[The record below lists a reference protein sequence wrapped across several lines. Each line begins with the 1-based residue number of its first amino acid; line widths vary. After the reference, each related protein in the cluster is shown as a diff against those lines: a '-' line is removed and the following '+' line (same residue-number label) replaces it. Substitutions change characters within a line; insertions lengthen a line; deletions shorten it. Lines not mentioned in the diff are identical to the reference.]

1 MTPETVSISL
11 VWALPFLGALAVRLL
26 PGPTDAR
33 ARAVAVAAAALTAL
47 VALAVFFGLGSGS
60 GSGHA
65 FARTDAPVA
74 PMLLG
79 VRYHVGVDGLS
90 AVLLPLTAALSLCIL
105 VAAPRAELTRRAA
118 AQILLAEGS
127 ILGALVSLDL
137 LVLTLFWTLSLV
149 PLRSELRRRGERA
162 CAAAFDV
169 VFIGSTLP
177 LLLLVLALGVL
188 SHLHGGAAA
197 RAPYDLVALGQSGV
211 LRTGAG
217 PLWLGG
223 LVLFAALTRIGC
235 FPLHVWIPPLGERGP
250 GPLAMVTF
258 ATPLGMFL
266 LARVLLPLF
275 PELCA
280 RVMPWL
286 LPLGLL
292 SAAYGAVVALGQHDL
307 RRMLGYFWVSQ
318 QGFLLVGIAAWNAQS
333 VSGAL
338 LYAIGAVVARTGL
351 LILAAALA
359 ARTGTADLRLL
370 GGLVGRAPRM
380 ATAFLLLCAAAIGF
394 PGTIGFVAE
403 DLLVQGLL
411 RSHGAAA
418 VALLLVTALDGI
430 VLFRAYQ
437 ATFLGEPAPHGEP
450 GGADLADLRPR
461 ERAVAAALVLLLVVF
476 GFAAAPLLAIRQGV
490 VDSLKLADV
499 RAEGHGPRA
508 GAKGPGSP

>member
-11 VWALPFLGALAVRLL
+11 VWALPFLGALAVRLT
-26 PGPTDAR
+26 PGRSDSR
-33 ARAVAVAAAALTAL
+33 ARAVAAATAALALL
-47 VALAVFFGLGSGS
+47 VALGVFVTS

-118 AQILLAEGS
+118 AQILVAEGS

-149 PLRSELRRRGERA
+149 PLRSELQRRGERV
-162 CAAAFDV
+162 AAAAYNV
-169 VFIGSTLP
+169 VLIGSALP
-177 LLLLVLALGVL
+177 LVALVLALGIL
-188 SHLHGGAAA
+188 DRLYGAPGGPH
-197 RAPYDLVALGQSGV
+197 APYDLVALGQSGV
-211 LRTGAG
+211 LKAGAR

-223 LVLFAALTRIGC
+223 LVLLAALTRIGC

-250 GPLAMVTF
+250 GPLSMATF

-275 PELCA
+275 PGLCA
-280 RVMPWL
+280 LVMPWL

-351 LILAAALA
+351 LVLSAALH

-394 PGTIGFVAE
+394 PGTVGFVAE

-411 RSHGAAA
+411 RSHGVAAG
-418 VALLLVTALDGI
+418 ALLLVTALDGI

-437 ATFLGEPAPHGEP
+437 STFLGEPSAHGER
-450 GGADLADLRPR
+450 GGATLADLLPR
-461 ERAVAAALVLLLVVF
+461 ERAVAATLVLLLLVF

-490 VDSLKLADV
+490 VDALKLADV
-499 RAEGHGPRA
+499 RAEGPGERPPAHGPS
-508 GAKGPGSP
+508 GPPVH